1 MTFPST
7 NEQKLALAANRAAQ
21 YRKTSN
27 KYHSYSTESLV
38 SIATNTLTAAGYSIE
53 SFINLKTYRKNAKS
67 SAHRV
72 DLRINIGDEE
82 IVPRLIID
90 NSFNGEGSLM
100 IRFGIYRLVCSNGLI
115 AGKDIIEPVV
125 MRHLAGEKANAFEQR
140 FADTILVACKSAI
153 DAALRM
159 REKLKQIPMPLSK
172 KDSFYSHLQSIGF
185 ITETRRLQLTRNRM
199 PVRQADS
206 DGTSW
211 GLFNHVQESLITQ
224 RNGKRAETAAAVKR
238 NDELADIFNEFVQMA
253 A

>member
-1 MTFPST
+1 MTNQVT
-7 NEQKLALAANRAAQ
+7 NLSIAQARADKFK
-21 YRKTSN
+21 KTSN
-27 KYHSYSTESLV
+27 RYHSYSTESLV
-38 SIATNTLTAAGYSIE
+38 SIAENVLTAAGYSIE
-53 SFINLKTYRKNAKS
+53 SHIGLKTYRKNAKS

-90 NSFNGEGSLM
+90 NSFNGEGSLVV
-100 IRFGIYRLVCSNGLI
+100 RFGIFRLVCSNGLI

-125 MRHLAGEKANAFEQR
+125 MRHLAGEKAAQFEQR
-140 FADTILVACKSAI
+140 FADTILIACKSAI

-159 REKLKQIPMPLSK
+159 REKLKAIPMPLSRR
-172 KDSFYSHLQSIGF
+172 DAFYSHLQSIGF
-185 ITETRRLQLTRNRM
+185 ITETRRLQLIRTR
-199 PVRQADS
+199 PIVRQADS

-211 GLFNHVQESLITQ
+211 GFFNHVQESLITQ

-238 NDELADIFNEFVQMA
+238 NDALADIFNEFVA